1 MSESLILPS
10 EIKLF
15 PIRGCILPP
24 GEHLPLNVFEPRY
37 LNMVDDALASD
48 RIIGVI
54 QPAPGG
60 TPDKPALHGVGGA
73 GRIVSHQETSDGR
86 YLMVL
91 EGLTRFALEAELD
104 RQTPYRVARV
114 DYRPFTQD
122 LVEVHMPPAIEVTGL
137 IERLRAYFDL
147 VGIETDWPALEKAPL
162 SLVINKTA
170 MAAPFDPNDKQSLLE
185 AVSIP
190 HRAEILDRL
199 MQDSLDEAASG
210 SQGWTP

>member
-1 MSESLILPS
+1 MSESVILPS
-10 EIKLF
+10 ELKLF

-54 QPAPGG
+54 QPATGG
-60 TPDKPALHGVGGA
+60 TPDKPALQAVGGA

-91 EGLTRFALEAELD
+91 EGLTRFAVEAELD

-114 DYRPFTQD
+114 DYRPYTQD
-122 LVEVHMPPAIEVTGL
+122 LVEVHMPPALEVKGL
-137 IERLRAYFDL
+137 LDRLHAYFDL

-170 MAAPFDPNDKQSLLE
+170 MAAPFDAEAKQSLLE
-185 AVSIP
+185 ASSIP

-199 MQDSLDEAASG
+199 MQHSLDEAASG

>member
-10 EIKLF
+10 DIKLF

-37 LNMVDDALASD
+37 LNMVDDALSSD
-48 RIIGVI
+48 GIIGVI

-60 TPDKPALHGVGGA
+60 TPEKPALQGVGGA

-91 EGLTRFALEAELD
+91 EGLTRFAVETELD
-104 RQTPYRVARV
+104 LQTPYRVARA

-122 LVEVHMPPAIEVTGL
+122 LVEVHMPPVIDVQGL
-137 IERLRAYFDL
+137 IERLHAYFDL

-170 MAAPFDPNDKQSLLE
+170 MAAPFEPDAKQQLLE
-185 AVSIP
+185 ASSIP

>member
-48 RIIGVI
+48 GIIGVI
-54 QPAPGG
+54 QPGAGG
-60 TPDKPALHGVGGA
+60 PPEKPDLQGVGGA

-91 EGLTRFALEAELD
+91 EGLTRFAIEAELD

-122 LVEVHMPPAIEVTGL
+122 LVEVHMPPVIEVSGL
-137 IERLRAYFDL
+137 IERLRAYFAL
-147 VGIETDWPALEKAPL
+147 VGIETDWPALEQAPL

-170 MAAPFDPNDKQSLLE
+170 MAAPFDALAKQRLLE
-185 AVSIP
+185 ATSIP
-190 HRAEILDRL
+190 HRAEILDGL
-199 MQDSLDEAASG
+199 MQDSLDAASSG
-210 SQGWTP
+210 SEGWTP

>member
-1 MSESLILPS
+1 MSQIINPPS

-37 LNMVDDALASD
+37 LNMVDDALAGD
-48 RIIGVI
+48 GFIGVI
-54 QPAPGG
+54 QPTPGG
-60 TPDKPALHGVGGA
+60 QSDKPALERIGGA

-91 EGLTRFALEAELD
+91 EGVMRFAVDEELD
-104 RQTPYRVARV
+104 LRTPYRVARA

-122 LVEVHMPPAIEVTGL
+122 LVEAHLTPMIEVAGL
-137 IERLRAYFDL
+137 LDRLHAYFDL
-147 VGIETDWPALEKAPL
+147 VGIETDWPALEQAPL

-170 MAAPFDPNDKQSLLE
+170 MAAPFNPAAKQRLLE
-185 AVSIP
+185 ANSIP
-190 HRAEILDRL
+190 QRAELLDAL
-199 MQDSLDEAASG
+199 MQDSLSQASSG
-210 SQGWTP
+210 SEG

>member
-37 LNMVDDALASD
+37 LNMVDDALRSD

-54 QPAPGG
+54 QPAQGG
-60 TPDKPALHGVGGA
+60 SPEKPDLQGVGAA
-73 GRIVSHQETSDGR
+73 GRIVSHQETPDGR

-91 EGLTRFALEAELD
+91 EGVTRFAIETELD
-104 RQTPYRVARV
+104 LQTPYRVARV

-122 LVEVHMPPAIEVTGL
+122 LVEIHMAPAIESAGL

-147 VGIETDWPALEKAPL
+147 VGIETDWPALEQAPL

-170 MAAPFDPNDKQSLLE
+170 MAAPFEPQDKQRLLE
-185 AVSIP
+185 ATSIP
-190 HRAEILDRL
+190 HRADVLDRL
-199 MQDSLDEAASG
+199 MQQSLDAAQSG
-210 SQGWTP
+210 SSGWTP

>member
-54 QPAPGG
+54 QPASGG
-60 TPDKPALHGVGGA
+60 TPEKPGLQRVGGA

-91 EGLTRFALEAELD
+91 EGVTRFALEAELD
-104 RQTPYRVARV
+104 RQTPYRVARA

-122 LVEVHMPPAIEVTGL
+122 LVDVHMPPAIEVKGL
-137 IERLRAYFDL
+137 IDRLHAYFDL

-170 MAAPFDPNDKQSLLE
+170 MAAPFAADAKQSLLE
-185 AVSIP
+185 ANSIP
-190 HRAEILDRL
+190 QRAEILDRL
-199 MQDSLDEAASG
+199 MRESLEQAQSG

>member
-10 EIKLF
+10 AIKLF

-24 GEHLPLNVFEPRY
+24 GEHLLLNVFEPRY

-48 RIIGVI
+48 GIIGVI
-54 QPAPGG
+54 QPATGG
-60 TPDKPALHGVGGA
+60 TPEKPALQPVGGA
-73 GRIVSHQETSDGR
+73 GRIVSHQETADGR

-91 EGLTRFALEAELD
+91 EGLTRFAVEAELEQ
-104 RQTPYRVARV
+104 QTPYRVAQA

-122 LVEVHMPPAIEVTGL
+122 LVEVHMPPAIDVQGL

-170 MAAPFDPNDKQSLLE
+170 MAAPFDAESKQRLLE
-185 AVSIP
+185 ASSIP

-199 MQDSLDEAASG
+199 MQNSLDEAASG
-210 SQGWTP
+210 SRGWTP

>member
-1 MSESLILPS
+1 MSQIINPPS

-37 LNMVDDALASD
+37 LNMVDDALAGD
-48 RIIGVI
+48 GFIGVI
-54 QPAPGG
+54 QPTPGG
-60 TPDKPALHGVGGA
+60 QSDKPTLERIGGA

-91 EGLTRFALEAELD
+91 EGVMRFAIEEELD
-104 RQTPYRVARV
+104 VRKPYRVARA

-122 LVEVHMPPAIEVTGL
+122 LVEAHLTPMIEVAGL
-137 IERLRAYFDL
+137 LDRLHAYFDL
-147 VGIETDWPALEKAPL
+147 VGIETDWPALEQAPL

-170 MAAPFDPNDKQSLLE
+170 MAAPFDPAAKQRLLE
-185 AVSIP
+185 ASSIP
-190 HRAEILDRL
+190 QRAELLDSL
-199 MQDSLDEAASG
+199 MQDSLSQASSG
-210 SQGWTP
+210 SAG